1 VTDEDP
7 ADSAPVDPPPDAP
20 AEAEPDRP
28 ESAPA
33 QPGRLPS
40 DAVDVVVPAVPLTA
54 CTVAT
59 VHQLPA
65 VRVLARSFADH
76 HPGARL
82 HALLVDCDRDD
93 VVDLRELGRLPE
105 GAEFLHPTALGIS
118 EDDLARLRTACRPE
132 QLCAVL
138 RPRLMRALAAS
149 VDTSGP
155 VLHLDPSVLVLGPIV
170 EPVLA
175 GLVEHSL
182 VLLPRLLGPLP
193 EDGLRPDP
201 AELRAAGLFD
211 PSLIAVNR
219 GADAFLQAW
228 AEHALREPDG
238 ADSFLDGAALL
249 LDHHVLRDPGIGLS
263 VWNAGQRPLHADER
277 GAVTVAGVPL
287 RTVHFAGFDPN
298 RPWLLSADVAERPRI
313 LLSEHRLLARLCSAY
328 VGALSAASRHG
339 DPVGV
344 PQRIGS
350 SVLPAGLRV
359 RYRAAWLAAERD
371 GTEAPPAL
379 TAAPVDFLA
388 WACAPD
394 EARGSAVPAS
404 TRWAASVWADDPGLR
419 RRFADPF
426 GVDADVFREWC
437 AGPGV
442 SSGAL
447 PPEAVPPS
455 PGTETRLTDQ
465 LGVSVLGDGQV
476 ARLLRA
482 AAAASGLPVSSEPDY
497 PVVLCCTEVPAGL
510 VRRRYVIAA
519 PDADGALSSF
529 RGADEA
535 WTLTQTARAELD
547 GVIGLPV
554 HAIPLPVL
562 DVEPV
567 DVTARENARTLMSW
581 PDKPDAVV
589 FVAVVDHANER
600 VDNAVGTVTAF
611 TAAFADRND
620 VRLLILVDGAD
631 RHPEAAER
639 LRLATA
645 DDDRVEL
652 VEQAS
657 PEERP
662 LWLDT
667 ADCLL
672 ALHRSER
679 SGTDRIGLV
688 VAASAARGLPVIGV
702 DGGAISELLARD
714 GALLMPTGPD
724 GREAD
729 LATVVTAL
737 RAVADDPDAAAQ
749 LGRIG
754 RSELLRGHAITVSG
768 ARLRD
773 RVEHAYHTWRTHS
786 AAARAP
792 QGTDP
797 LLPLRSARHV
807 LLREPDVAVGHK
819 IPMAPALRK
828 AVLRVL
834 NHYDAHMRTVLG
846 TLVDGMERTVEE
858 VVARQDDSG
867 GGGELA
873 ELRLVSEQLDRMTER
888 VAHLDDRL
896 IGVDDGALRAR
907 ADLTGQSRRL
917 AEVEDAVVGE
927 AAKRNKQL
935 AMVTDRMDRLT
946 EVLDRT
952 LDRMAELD
960 SRVGTVLREHDSRG
974 EVGLRAA
981 SQALQASDALRRVV
995 LRDHERRDAEHPDA
1009 LLADQPPSSL
1019 VLSDAGLLRLPS
1031 DDGVML
1037 PLLSSNGVWEPN
1049 LTALIDSLVEPDGV
1063 FLDIGAYVGYHTLRV
1078 LSRLGTS
1085 GAVVA
1090 VEPSIEATKLLR
1102 YNVSVNVPEVV
1113 ADRLVVV
1120 PAAAWDTAGVLAA
1133 EPAMTGGVLVRPMP
1147 SALLP
1152 NPLDGTAP
1160 PETTEVPPPSGPSG
1174 QATPS
1179 GPDTVPSVRLDRE
1192 FEKVEGLRGM
1202 PLSVVKVDIPGRG
1215 HRALGGL
1222 VRLLRRD
1229 RPHVFCA
1236 FSAEQ
1241 TAEIGDD
1248 PITVLREFDTWGFD
1262 VLLLGDTEPSTPQR
1276 IVEVNAGQH
1285 STTLWLRPRGK
1296 PA

>member
-7 ADSAPVDPPPDAP
+7 ADSAPVEPPSDSSA
-20 AEAEPDRP
+20 RP
-28 ESAPA
+28 EFEQSPD
-33 QPGRLPS
+33 L
-40 DAVDVVVPAVPLTA
+40 VDVVVPAVPLTA

-59 VHQLPA
+59 VRQLPA

-76 HPGARL
+76 HPGARF
-82 HALLVDCDRDD
+82 HALLVDCERGD
-93 VVDLRELGRLPE
+93 VADLRELGRLPE
-105 GAEFLHPTALGIS
+105 GAEFLHPTDLGIA

-132 QLCAVL
+132 ELCAVL
-138 RPRLMRALAAS
+138 RPRLMRALVAS

-170 EPVLA
+170 DAVLA

-193 EDGLRPDP
+193 EDGLRPGA

-211 PSLIAVNR
+211 PALVAVNR
-219 GADAFLQAW
+219 GADAFLRAW
-228 AEHALREPDG
+228 AEHALREPEG

-249 LDHHVLRDPGIGLS
+249 LPHHVLRDPGIGLS

-277 GAVTVAGVPL
+277 GAVTVSGVPL
-287 RTVHFAGFDPN
+287 RTVHFTGFDPN
-298 RPWLLSADVAERPRI
+298 RPWLLSAEVADRPRI

-328 VGALSAASRHG
+328 VGALSAATGHG
-339 DPVGV
+339 DPVEV
-344 PQRIGS
+344 PQRVGS
-350 SVLPAGLRV
+350 SKLPSGLRA
-359 RYRAAWLAAERD
+359 RYRAAWLAADRA
-371 GTEAPPAL
+371 GTEPPPAL
-379 TAAPVDFLA
+379 TSAPVDFLA
-388 WACAPD
+388 WACAWDDTPD
-394 EARGSAVPAS
+394 DAGDRPRGN
-404 TRWAASVWADDPGLR
+404 RWAASVWEDDPGLR

-426 GVDADVFREWC
+426 GADADVFREWC

-447 PPEAVPPS
+447 PPEAVPRP
-455 PGTETRLTDQ
+455 PDTEIRLTDQ
-465 LGVSVLGDGQV
+465 LGVSVLGDGHA

-482 AAAASGLPVSSEPDY
+482 AAAASGLPVSTEPDY
-497 PVVLCCTEVPAGL
+497 PVVLCCAEVPAGL
-510 VRRRYVIAA
+510 AQRRYVIAA
-519 PDADGALSSF
+519 PDADGSPSSF
-529 RGADEA
+529 RGADEV
-535 WTLTQTARAELD
+535 WTLTQTARAELE

-562 DVEPV
+562 DVEPL
-567 DVTARENARTLMSW
+567 DVAGRETARVGVGW

-589 FVAVVDHANER
+589 FASIVDHAHER
-600 VDNAVGTVTAF
+600 ADNAVGTVTAF
-611 TAAFADRND
+611 TGAFPDRMD

-631 RHPEAAER
+631 HHPEAAER
-639 LRLATA
+639 LRLATS
-645 DDDRVEL
+645 DDDRIEL
-652 VEQAS
+652 VERAS
-657 PEERP
+657 AEERP

-679 SGTDRIGLV
+679 AGTDRIGLV
-688 VAASAARGLPVIGV
+688 VAGAAARGLPVIGADV
-702 DGGAISELLARD
+702 GAIGELLARD

-724 GREAD
+724 GREPN
-729 LATVVTAL
+729 LATVVEAM

-754 RSELLRGHAITVSG
+754 RSELLRGHSVSVAG

-773 RVEHAYHTWRTHS
+773 RVEHAYHAWRVRS

-792 QGTDP
+792 QGSDP

-834 NHYDAHMRTVLG
+834 NHYDVHMRTVLT

-858 VVARQDDSG
+858 LVVRQDESAA
-867 GGGELA
+867 GGELA

-935 AMVTDRMDRLT
+935 ALITDRMDRLT

-952 LDRMAELD
+952 LDRMGEME
-960 SRVGTVLREHDSRG
+960 SRVGTVLRENDHRG

-995 LRDHERRDAEHPDA
+995 LRAHEQREREHPDE

-1019 VLSDAGLLRLPS
+1019 VLSDAGLLRLPA

-1037 PLLSSNGVWEPN
+1037 PLLSSNGVWEPD
-1049 LTALIDSLVEPDGV
+1049 LTELIDSLVEPGGV

-1102 YNVSVNVPEVV
+1102 HNISINVPEMV
-1113 ADRLVVV
+1113 AERLIVV

-1133 EPAMTGGVLVRPMP
+1133 EPAMTGGLLVRPVP
-1147 SALLP
+1147 P
-1152 NPLDGTAP
+1152 PVLDGTAP
-1160 PETTEVPPPSGPSG
+1160 PAGEAGLTGPP
-1174 QATPS
+1174 
-1179 GPDTVPSVRLDRE
+1179 TVPSVRLDRE
-1192 FEKVEGLRGM
+1192 FENVAALRGM

-1241 TAEIGDD
+1241 TTEIGDD

-1262 VLLLGDTEPSTPQR
+1262 VLVLGDREPSSPQR